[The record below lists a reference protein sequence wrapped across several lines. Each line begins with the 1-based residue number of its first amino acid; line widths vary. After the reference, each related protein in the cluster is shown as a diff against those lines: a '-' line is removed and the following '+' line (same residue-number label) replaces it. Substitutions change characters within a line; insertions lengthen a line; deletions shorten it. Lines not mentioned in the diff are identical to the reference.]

1 MVKAWVF
8 GSLVAGAALFGTAL
22 YVQTRP
28 LAFTQSGIAATIEPV
43 RATRAPDLAP
53 LLEPLGD
60 VRVDPDGARVL
71 ELAPIYITPRPIGH
85 PGEKAS
91 RPLEP
96 CSDWRD
102 IGPSHVERGQGLD
115 SRRVRELC

>member
-8 GSLVAGAALFGTAL
+8 GSLVAGAALFGTSL
-22 YVQTRP
+22 YIQTRP
-28 LAFTQSGIAATIEPV
+28 LAFTQSGIDAATEPA
-43 RATRAPDLAP
+43 RATQAPDLP
-53 LLEPLGD
+53 SLIEPPGD
-60 VRVDPDGARVL
+60 LRADTAGAHAI
-71 ELAPIYITPRPIGH
+71 ELAPIYVTPRPSGH
-85 PGEKAS
+85 PGEKSS

-102 IGPSHVERGQGLD
+102 IGPAHVEEGQGLD